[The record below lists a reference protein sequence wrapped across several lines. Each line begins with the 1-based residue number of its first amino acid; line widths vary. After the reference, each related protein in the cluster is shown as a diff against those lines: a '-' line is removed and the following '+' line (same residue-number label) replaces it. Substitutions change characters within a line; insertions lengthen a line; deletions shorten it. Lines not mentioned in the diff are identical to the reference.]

1 MFFNRWYFRRQFW
14 KFVVTGAENNSV
26 LKIWS
31 CQSWACMQTI
41 TFAPSPKY
49 PTLAL
54 KAGLDQSA
62 KYLLLSDIH
71 RRVLFI
77 LHFDNNNDDTSIYCK
92 KISEFFLPSPILS
105 FGIVDA
111 GKCIF
116 MHLLQHMRLRF
127 ISCINHYRAS
137 EYQMSVQLFR
147 FVQRVYRLSFT

>member
-1 MFFNRWYFRRQFW
+1 M
-14 KFVVTGAENNSV
+14 VTGAENNSV

-77 LHFDNNNDDTSIYCK
+77 LHFDNNNDDSSIYCK

-111 GKCIF
+111 GKFFALFFDIIYAIVEYKYVKKTN
-116 MHLLQHMRLRF
+116 
-127 ISCINHYRAS
+127 IS
-137 EYQMSVQLFR
+137 F
-147 FVQRVYRLSFT
+147 